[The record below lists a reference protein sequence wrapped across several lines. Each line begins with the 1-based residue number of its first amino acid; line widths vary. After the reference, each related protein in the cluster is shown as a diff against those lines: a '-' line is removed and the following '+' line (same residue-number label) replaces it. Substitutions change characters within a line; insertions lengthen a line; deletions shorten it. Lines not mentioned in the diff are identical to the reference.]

1 MQSFFIIE
9 ISTEIIIY
17 TDTDILTVYKT
28 LTDANTDIR

>member
-9 ISTEIIIY
+9 ISTEILIF
-17 TDTDILTVYKT
+17 TGTDILTVYKT